1 MGENTIKVVV
11 PTKEITVAKENTIK
25 VVIIIKEDM
34 TKAITT
40 LKAVTIANKED
51 TIKVVIITKEV
62 KVVTI
67 TEDMIKVVTTIKV
80 VVSKENTI
88 MVVITKERII
98 KVVMRPPL
106 KAVVTI
112 KLVIIKSM
120 GQLVVMRPPIKA
132 VVTNKLA
139 MIKSMGQLVVMKPIH
154 TVTMQVVRVTK
165 ENTIMVVIIIKV
177 VTITKVIREIMGNH
191 KGDMLKERIIK
202 VDMKP
207 PIKVVV
213 TNKRAM
219 IKSMHQLVVMKPIHT
234 LSQEALL
241 LTAHLRD
248 TRQNRATV
256 VVAKM
261 VVMGDLDLIFPQ
273 SIPLPQIRPQS
284 QTVAEIN
291 GTSTQLFN
299 RQRESLLNFN
309 ESLFIY
315 NFIARD

>member
-1 MGENTIKVVV
+1 MG
-11 PTKEITVAKENTIK
+11 ENTIK
-25 VVIIIKEDM
+25 VVIIIKEDMTKAITTLKAVTVAKEDM

-51 TIKVVIITKEV
+51 TIKVVIITKGV

-88 MVVITKERII
+88 MVVITKERIIKVVMRPPI

-219 IKSMHQLVVMKPIHT
+219 IKSMHQ
-234 LSQEALL
+234 
-241 LTAHLRD
+241 
-248 TRQNRATV
+248 
-256 VVAKM
+256 M

-315 NFIARD
+315 L

>member
-1 MGENTIKVVV
+1 MG
-11 PTKEITVAKENTIK
+11 ENTIK
-25 VVIIIKEDM
+25 VVIIIKEDMTKAITTLKAVTVAKEDM

-98 KVVMRPPL
+98 KVVMRPPIKVVMRPPL

-112 KLVIIKSM
+112 KLVI
-120 GQLVVMRPPIKA
+120 
-132 VVTNKLA
+132 
-139 MIKSMGQLVVMKPIH
+139 IKSMGQLVVMKPIH

-219 IKSMHQLVVMKPIHT
+219 IKSMRQLVVMKPIHT

>member
-1 MGENTIKVVV
+1 MG
-11 PTKEITVAKENTIK
+11 
-25 VVIIIKEDM
+25 
-34 TKAITT
+34 
-40 LKAVTIANKED
+40 
-51 TIKVVIITKEV
+51 
-62 KVVTI
+62 
-67 TEDMIKVVTTIKV
+67 
-80 VVSKENTI
+80 
-88 MVVITKERII
+88 
-98 KVVMRPPL
+98 
-106 KAVVTI
+106 
-112 KLVIIKSM
+112 
-120 GQLVVMRPPIKA
+120 
-132 VVTNKLA
+132 
-139 MIKSMGQLVVMKPIH
+139 IKSMGQLVVMKPIH
-154 TVTMQVVRVTK
+154 TVTMQ
-165 ENTIMVVIIIKV
+165 VVIIIKV

>member
-1 MGENTIKVVV
+1 MG
-11 PTKEITVAKENTIK
+11 
-25 VVIIIKEDM
+25 DM

>member
-1 MGENTIKVVV
+1 MG
-11 PTKEITVAKENTIK
+11 
-25 VVIIIKEDM
+25 
-34 TKAITT
+34 
-40 LKAVTIANKED
+40 
-51 TIKVVIITKEV
+51 
-62 KVVTI
+62 
-67 TEDMIKVVTTIKV
+67 
-80 VVSKENTI
+80 
-88 MVVITKERII
+88 
-98 KVVMRPPL
+98 
-106 KAVVTI
+106 
-112 KLVIIKSM
+112 
-120 GQLVVMRPPIKA
+120 
-132 VVTNKLA
+132 
-139 MIKSMGQLVVMKPIH
+139 IKSMGQLVVMKPIH
-154 TVTMQVVRVTK
+154 TVTMQ
-165 ENTIMVVIIIKV
+165 VVIIIKV

-207 PIKVVV
+207 
-213 TNKRAM
+213 T
-219 IKSMHQLVVMKPIHT
+219 HT

-315 NFIARD
+315 L